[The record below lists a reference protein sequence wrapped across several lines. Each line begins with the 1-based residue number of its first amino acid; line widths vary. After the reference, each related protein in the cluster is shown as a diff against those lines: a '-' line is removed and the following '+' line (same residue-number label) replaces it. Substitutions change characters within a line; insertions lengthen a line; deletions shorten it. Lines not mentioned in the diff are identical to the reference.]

1 MFFFLA
7 QTEQGDIFKITLDTD
22 EDMVS
27 PEWFQVLKKYNDDLS
42 EAHDLFTHTKKQ
54 VYTCFVCTKVR
65 IYMLCVHTQ
74 KHMVFFYTE
83 VRIHMLCLHKN
94 EYKHAIG

>member
-27 PEWFQVLKKYNDDLS
+27 PEWFKYWKNIMMICLKHMICLHTQKNKYTH
-42 EAHDLFTHTKKQ
+42 ALFAQKWGYTCYVYTHTKTH
-54 VYTCFVCTKVR
+54 VVVFLHRSEDTHVMF
-65 IYMLCVHTQ
+65 TQ
-74 KHMVFFYTE
+74 KWV
-83 VRIHMLCLHKN
+83 
-94 EYKHAIG
+94 

>member
-27 PEWFQVLKKYNDDLS
+27 PEWFKYWKNIMMICLKHMFCLHKS
-42 EAHDLFTHTKKQ
+42 EDMHAMFTHTHKN
-54 VYTCFVCTKVR
+54 TCFA
-65 IYMLCVHTQ
+65 
-74 KHMVFFYTE
+74 YTE